1 MSPDAHDAAVA
12 HTSHLPH
19 LLASALAAATPE
31 ELLPLTASGWAD
43 TARVAGGDVEL
54 WRQILLGNA
63 AHTLS
68 ALDDFERVLSRFR
81 SALESG
87 DGTQLAELLAE
98 GKRRRDAVGS

>member
-1 MSPDAHDAAVA
+1 
-12 HTSHLPH
+12 
-19 LLASALAAATPE
+19 
-31 ELLPLTASGWAD
+31 
-43 TARVAGGDVEL
+43 
-54 WRQILLGNA
+54 
-63 AHTLS
+63 LS